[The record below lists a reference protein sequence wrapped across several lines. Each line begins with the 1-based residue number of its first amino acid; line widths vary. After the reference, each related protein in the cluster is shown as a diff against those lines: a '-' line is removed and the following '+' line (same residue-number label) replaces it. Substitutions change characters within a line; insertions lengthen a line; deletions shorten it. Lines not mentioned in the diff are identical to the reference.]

1 MFERFTGWARKT
13 VVLAQEEAFRLGH
26 GYLGAD
32 TCFSV
37 TCALGEFPPVRE
49 VTLRI
54 TKLQVPVDHEVSGIS
69 VEAAFV
75 R

>member
-1 MFERFTGWARKT
+1 MVGEH
-13 VVLAQEEAFRLGH
+13 V
-26 GYLGAD
+26 
-32 TCFSV
+32 
-37 TCALGEFPPVRE
+37 LGEFPPFRE
-49 VTLRI
+49 ATLRV